1 MLNGN
6 SHLVFQ
12 RSIIDDPEY
21 RRIHGENP
29 DRNRAQV
36 LDRRIPVLRFA
47 KTEHG
52 YAYSPAAA
60 YVAAVASAWAY
71 SDPETLRAQIEDL
84 LEVKIEG
91 AVFPATNAPMYL
103 DTNAFFLRTT
113 EPDPAKRLGILVYR
127 GTELTSVGDVL
138 ADAYVETVPF
148 PARNFRVG
156 HVHGGFHFGMEAVWK
171 RVYSMLVHER
181 VGELIIT
188 GHSLGAA
195 MAVLTAAQIVK
206 EAELQRDLRFRD
218 VRTSLRG
225 VYTFGQ
231 PAVGDAGFAG
241 WMRDKNL
248 GEIVFRHNYGSD
260 VVPYLP
266 TSDVSGNFVHFASG
280 VWTAPRHESAL
291 WIGPNHSSTFP
302 VARYFAW
309 ALALAGIDFARR
321 RLPFK
326 LAASRWIADQILAF
340 SFDDHSPANYLRV
353 SKDSFLTELEGPPP
367 VPPPAPSPTAS

>member
-1 MLNGN
+1 MLNG
-6 SHLVFQ
+6 SGSLVFQ

-21 RRIHGENP
+21 RRIHG
-29 DRNRAQV
+29 DSARDRAQV

-47 KTEHG
+47 QTADG
-52 YAYSPAAA
+52 WAYSPAAA
-60 YVAAVASAWAY
+60 YVAATASAWAY
-71 SDPETLRAQIEDL
+71 SDPETLRAQMEDL
-84 LEVKIEG
+84 LEVPITG

-113 EPDPAKRLGILVYR
+113 EQDPSKRLGILVYR

-138 ADAYVETVPF
+138 ADAFVETVPF

-156 HVHGGFHFGMEAVWK
+156 NVHGGFYFGMEAVWK

-181 VGELIIT
+181 VGELIIA

-206 EAELQRDLRFRD
+206 EAEQDRDRRFRD
-218 VRTSLRG
+218 VRASLRG

-231 PAVGDAGFAG
+231 PAVGDAGFAR
-241 WMRDKNL
+241 WMDEKRL
-248 GEIVFRHNYGSD
+248 GQIVFRHAYGAD

-266 TSDVSGNFVHFASG
+266 TSDVAGNFEHFVSG

-291 WIGPNHSSTFP
+291 WIGPNHTSTFP
-302 VARYFAW
+302 VARWFAA
-309 ALALAGIDFARR
+309 ALATAGVDFVRR

-326 LAASRWIADQILAF
+326 LAASRWLADRLLRF

-353 SKDSFLTELEGPPP
+353 SKDSFLTDLEA
-367 VPPPAPSPTAS
+367 PPPAPPPPPSPTAS